1 MEHLKQV
8 CQERDLRIQ
17 QLEKELGH
25 ARLELKNTTEKYK
38 ELSERETK
46 SVACCTEDLPTNEE
60 RFEQNGPSYGFT
72 GVNTQGTRTVPGY
85 VSSVEGPWLN
95 EPYPQGA
102 EDLGAQS
109 NGFIPSRKYVRP
121 EEPSRNQ
128 IGSVPGSPA
137 RRHVM
142 SRGSV
147 QGTSGRRSAQ
157 GYQLPPTP
165 PSGGRG
171 SRGRRNTAGGRYVRI
186 LFLVVESFRKEIR
199 LCL

>member
-60 RFEQNGPSYGFT
+60 RVERNGPSYGFT
-72 GVNTQGTRTVPGY
+72 GVNTQGAKTVPGY
-85 VSSVEGPWLN
+85 GFVNSSVEGPLLKG
-95 EPYPQGA
+95 PYPQGA
-102 EDLGAQS
+102 EDLGAQN
-109 NGFIPSRKYVRP
+109 NGFIPSSKYVPP
-121 EEPSRNQ
+121 EGPSRNQ

-147 QGTSGRRSAQ
+147 QGTSGRGSAQ

-171 SRGRRNTAGGRYVRI
+171 SRGRRNSAGGRYV
-186 LFLVVESFRKEIR
+186 
-199 LCL
+199 

>member
-1 MEHLKQV
+1 MSPNKAQMEHLKQV

-46 SVACCTEDLPTNEE
+46 SVACCTEDLTTNEE
-60 RFEQNGPSYGFT
+60 RVEQNGPSYGCA
-72 GVNTQGTRTVPGY
+72 GVNTQGARTVPGY
-85 VSSVEGPWLN
+85 GFVNSSVEGPLLKG
-95 EPYPQGA
+95 PYPQGA
-102 EDLGAQS
+102 EDLGAQN
-109 NGFIPSRKYVRP
+109 NGFIPSRKYVPP
-121 EEPSRNQ
+121 EGSSRNQ

-142 SRGSV
+142 STGSV
-147 QGTSGRRSAQ
+147 QGTSGKGSAQ
-157 GYQLPPTP
+157 EYQLPPTP

-171 SRGRRNTAGGRYVRI
+171 SRGRRNSAGGRYV
-186 LFLVVESFRKEIR
+186 
-199 LCL
+199 

>member
-1 MEHLKQV
+1 M

-46 SVACCTEDLPTNEE
+46 SVACCTEDLTTNEE
-60 RFEQNGPSYGFT
+60 RVEQNGPSYGCA
-72 GVNTQGTRTVPGY
+72 GVNTQGARTVPGY
-85 VSSVEGPWLN
+85 GFVNSSVEGPLLKG
-95 EPYPQGA
+95 PYPQGS
-102 EDLGAQS
+102 EDLGAQN
-109 NGFIPSRKYVRP
+109 NGFIPSRKYVPP
-121 EEPSRNQ
+121 EGPSRNQ
-128 IGSVPGSPA
+128 AGSVPGSPA

-142 SRGSV
+142 SRG
-147 QGTSGRRSAQ
+147 TSGRGSAQ

-171 SRGRRNTAGGRYVRI
+171 SRGRRNSAGGRYV
-186 LFLVVESFRKEIR
+186 
-199 LCL
+199 

>member
-17 QLEKELGH
+17 QLEKGLGH
-25 ARLELKNTTEKYK
+25 ARLELKNSTEKYK

-46 SVACCTEDLPTNEE
+46 SVACCTEDLPTNQE
-60 RFEQNGPSYGFT
+60 RVEHNGPSCGFT

-85 VSSVEGPWLN
+85 GFVNSSVEGPLLKG
-95 EPYPQGA
+95 PYPQGA
-102 EDLGAQS
+102 EDSGAQS
-109 NGFIPSRKYVRP
+109 NGFISSRKYVPP

-147 QGTSGRRSAQ
+147 QGASGRRSAQ

-171 SRGRRNTAGGRYVRI
+171 SRGRRNSAGGRY
-186 LFLVVESFRKEIR
+186 L
-199 LCL
+199 